1 MILNNKLLRI
11 LQNQSIKT
19 PTRNL
24 YKTFNTLPLPL
35 LHEYRMLN
43 FVHTF
48 INNKEKLPVIFE
60 SYFVQN
66 KYIHSYDTRRKCD
79 LHLSSIQLT
88 VSKKSI
94 ANKGCSLWNKL
105 PDNIKSIIS
114 NKTFRIRFKKYYLQ
128 SI

>member
-19 PTRNL
+19 PIRNL

-35 LHEYRMLN
+35 LHEYRILN

-66 KYIHSYDTRRKCD
+66 KCIPSYDTRKKCD
-79 LHLSSIQLT
+79 LHLNSIQLT
-88 VSKKSI
+88 VSKNLLLIRASQSFQIKH
-94 ANKGCSLWNKL
+94 LEL
-105 PDNIKSIIS
+105 DLKSIIC
-114 NKTFRIRFKKYYLQ
+114 NQYRPFKLFLL
-128 SI
+128 